1 MKRLYEAAAYGPQQG
16 CFWAETVP
24 AIDWPVLQD
33 STRADVVI
41 IGAGFTGLSAAL
53 HLVQAGMDVVV
64 LEAETPGYGASG
76 RNGGFCCLGGSKLSH
91 SAIARQHGPEG
102 ARDWARTEVAAID
115 TVRGILDDHRIDADV
130 HSDGE
135 TLLAHN
141 ARAFAGLQKHA
152 IEQKTLYGVTPELA
166 GKSDLSGLG
175 IGGDFYGALTLP
187 IGFALNPRKYHAGLA
202 IAAQSA
208 GARLFQ
214 SSPCDS
220 IREENGHWICKT
232 AQGQVRADKVLIATN
247 GYSSE
252 DVPDWLAAR
261 TMPVQ
266 SSIILTHVLSEAEKQ
281 AQGWSSSQMCY
292 DTRTMLHYF
301 RMLPDGRFLF
311 GMRGGL
317 TATPREQAKIS
328 RKIRENFH
336 RLFPAWSDVPFTHEW
351 SGLLCLTSKLAP
363 YVGPVAGMTGMFAAF
378 GYHGNGVAMGSHSGK
393 LAADLIAGNSTEI
406 PALMAKEP
414 RRFPLGKNRRLL
426 MRPAYLAAEL
436 LDL

>member
-24 AIDWPVLQD
+24 AMDWPVLQD

-64 LEAETPGYGASG
+64 LEAETLGYGASG

-102 ARDWARTEVAAID
+102 AREWARTEVAAVD
-115 TVRGILDDHRIDADV
+115 TVRGILDDHRINADV

-141 ARAFAGLQKHA
+141 QRAFAGLQKHA

-166 GKSDLSGLG
+166 GKSDLAGLG

-214 SSPCDS
+214 NSPCDS

-232 AQGQVRADKVLIATN
+232 SQGQVQADKVLIATN

-252 DVPDWLAAR
+252 DVPDWLAGR

-266 SSIILTHVLSEAEKQ
+266 SSIILTHVLSDAEKQ
-281 AQGWSSSQMCY
+281 AQGWTSSQMCY

-328 RKIRENFH
+328 RKIRENLH
-336 RLFPAWSDVPFTHEW
+336 RLFPAWSDVPITHEW

-363 YVGPVAGMTGMFAAF
+363 YVGPVSGMTGMFAAF

-393 LAADLIAGNSTEI
+393 LAADLIAGNSTGI